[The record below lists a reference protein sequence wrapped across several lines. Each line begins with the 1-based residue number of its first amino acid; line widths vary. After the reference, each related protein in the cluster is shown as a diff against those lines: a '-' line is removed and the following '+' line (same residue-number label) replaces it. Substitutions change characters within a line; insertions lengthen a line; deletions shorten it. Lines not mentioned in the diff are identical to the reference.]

1 MRRVSVVSKY
11 AKPRWH
17 EEVWKR
23 VRPFTALP
31 LIPMTRGALD
41 DSLKMNAGDAPRWN
55 TVL

>member
-41 DSLKMNAGDAPRWN
+41 DSLMMNAGDAPRWN